1 MKNIQQEL
9 MDIVKELL
17 LLMKDYNKC
26 TIEKCNKQKTAV
38 TKDKI
43 ASTITNMEIYK
54 LKALNKTDQDK
65 KIKEWLDNKV
75 YINLE
80 KCRLRK
86 CNDIALKLINKVI
99 SSSINMKK
107 ITNKSLTKDEE
118 EFYKEFSDLLKIQKI
133 TDNDIQKI
141 VEYTF
146 RIELLNN

>member
-1 MKNIQQEL
+1 MKDIQQEL

-65 KIKEWLDNKV
+65 KIKEWLNNKV

-99 SSSINMKK
+99 SSSINMKH

-118 EFYKEFSDLLKIQKI
+118 DFYKEFSNLLKIQKI
-133 TDNDIQKI
+133 TDNDIKKI

-146 RIELLNN
+146 RLELLNN